1 MMTSNVFAGSD
12 TTSAA
17 LRGIFLNLLR
27 HPRVLSKLRAELEE
41 KRAAGRLS
49 SIVTFQEAEASPY
62 LQAVMHEAMRV
73 FSPVGFNPDRDV
85 PEGGMMINGIFVPGG
100 VS

>member
-1 MMTSNVFAGSD
+1 MASNVFAGSD
-12 TTSAA
+12 TTSLS

-27 HPRVLSKLRAELEE
+27 HRHVLSKLRAELEE
-41 KRAAGRLS
+41 RRAAGHLS
-49 SIVTFQEAEASPY
+49 SPVTFQEAEASPY

-85 PEGGMMINGIFVPGG
+85 PKEGMTINGIFVPGG